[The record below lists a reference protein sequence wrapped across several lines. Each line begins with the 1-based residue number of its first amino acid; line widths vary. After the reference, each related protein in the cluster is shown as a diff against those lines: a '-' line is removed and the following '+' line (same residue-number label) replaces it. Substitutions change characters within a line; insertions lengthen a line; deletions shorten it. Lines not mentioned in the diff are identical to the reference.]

1 MYASSVSMHYG
12 YEGQSDAYD
21 RVTRSTAEPEIDLD
35 RVVWDPEYRNEVRE
49 LLRQADGRA

>member
-21 RVTRSTAEPEIDLD
+21 RVTRSTAEPEIDID
-35 RVVWDPEYRNEVRE
+35 REVWDTEYRNEVRE